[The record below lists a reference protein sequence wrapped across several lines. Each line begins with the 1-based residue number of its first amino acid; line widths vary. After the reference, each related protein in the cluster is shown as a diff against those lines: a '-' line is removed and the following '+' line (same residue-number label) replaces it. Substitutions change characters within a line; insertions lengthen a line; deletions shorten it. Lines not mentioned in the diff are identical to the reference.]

1 MQEIAYKI
9 NARYS
14 DLDSKDR
21 QSCRQ
26 RAGQILHFPN
36 FRHVRHPNGAVSWF
50 FWKIFTPWHPICSA
64 SQLSAAFRRDFR
76 IGSGGSGALEALRP
90 KGWSHRVL
98 TIQPDL
104 ETVPTSRTQNDKH
117 SPLI

>member
-50 FWKIFTPWHPICSA
+50 YSEDFHALA
-64 SQLSAAFRRDFR
+64 S
-76 IGSGGSGALEALRP
+76 
-90 KGWSHRVL
+90 
-98 TIQPDL
+98 DL
-104 ETVPTSRTQNDKH
+104 
-117 SPLI
+117 